1 MKKIVNYFDL
11 TGLNIFITGSSGHL
25 GKEMALCLAKAG
37 AHIYLN
43 GRTKSKLLKIQSAFK
58 KKGLSCSI
66 ACFDVSNKKS
76 LKIFFKNKK
85 INIIIN
91 NAYIQKIQ
99 KDFKK
104 NSLELTNVKNLI
116 DLIEISKK
124 NLIAAANK
132 NLKSSIINISSIYSI
147 TSPNPKNYTSKKQK
161 GNVSY
166 GVEKVSIN
174 RLIKYYAAELGKYNI
189 TINNIIPGAFPNDN
203 VIKKY
208 PKFIKNLKNSTVINK
223 IGRPHDLNTLMLF
236 LSSKYTRFITGSDI
250 VIDGGWTII

>member
-1 MKKIVNYFDL
+1 MGNILLIFGSNSHVLDGFYPDKKYTEIIIANRSSSTNKNFKTRFISYDLLCKNENENKKIIDFLNSNKFDNL
-11 TGLNIFITGSSGHL
+11 DVLYASYT
-25 GKEMALCLAKAG
+25 
-37 AHIYLN
+37 
-43 GRTKSKLLKIQSAFK
+43 
-58 KKGLSCSI
+58 KKGLQHTDTPENICDGLF
-66 ACFDVSNKKS
+66 ANVARPLS
-76 LKIFFKNKK
+76 LFSLLSEKFVNKK
-85 INIIIN
+85 INAI
-91 NAYIQKIQ
+91 
-99 KDFKK
+99 F
-104 NSLELTNVKNLI
+104 
-116 DLIEISKK
+116 
-124 NLIAAANK
+124 
-132 NLKSSIINISSIYSI
+132 ISSIYSI